1 MVLNVSLP
9 LTSVHDHHVLQ
20 VLEKCLGVTFLLGT
34 VIPLAG
40 FGTSVRIESPSA
52 VPGYPQEGPRLFV
65 SPAMIISP
73 CTSAGVS
80 LT

>member
-1 MVLNVSLP
+1 MLGRRQGFRMVLNVFLP

-40 FGTSVRIESPSA
+40 FGDLSEN
-52 VPGYPQEGPRLFV
+52 
-65 SPAMIISP
+65 
-73 CTSAGVS
+73 
-80 LT
+80 